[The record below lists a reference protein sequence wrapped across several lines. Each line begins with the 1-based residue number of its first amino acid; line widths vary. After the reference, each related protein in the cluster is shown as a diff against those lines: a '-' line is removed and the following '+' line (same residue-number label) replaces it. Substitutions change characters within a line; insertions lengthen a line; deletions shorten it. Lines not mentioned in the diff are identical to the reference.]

1 MACTASAT
9 VANSCTDGINKI
21 GPADYIG
28 CMKNG
33 DVYSDAKYRWFERLW
48 PLLGKTYFTHAWGTL
63 YVVSGKA
70 ATALASMPSGSLR
83 FFTNEGALIIQME
96 HACTACVTRVL
107 TEML

>member
-1 MACTASAT
+1 
-9 VANSCTDGINKI
+9 
-21 GPADYIG
+21 
-28 CMKNG
+28 MKNG